1 MSGTMIKST
10 AMPPQPKNTLQPGA
24 TSPMNSAYI
33 ASQQQTKA
41 QMNLIGSS
49 KGGAPTVQ
57 VPPVSSSAPNPGQTS
72 DNFKSL
78 TQLAQT
84 AQTNSTF
91 DNAKTPQET
100 AALQDQQESLYKSG
114 GFKRRGYK
122 RRGNKSGGSWP
133 KWECLSGGRKTKR
146 KGRKGRK
153 GRKTKRKGRKS
164 KKLN

>member
-78 TQLAQT
+78 TQLHKQHK
-84 AQTNSTF
+84 QIQRLIML
-91 DNAKTPQET
+91 KLLKKPR
-100 AALQDQQESLYKSG
+100 LYRINKNHSIKVEVLKDVVTKDVVIKVEDLG
-114 GFKRRGYK
+114 LN
-122 RRGNKSGGSWP
+122 GNV
-133 KWECLSGGRKTKR
+133 
-146 KGRKGRK
+146 
-153 GRKTKRKGRKS
+153 
-164 KKLN
+164 